1 VAVPETNAD
10 TRAHPTVTHT
20 VERLLFEERTRWAM
34 HVHDG
39 LTQAVT
45 SAVLELQ
52 TLRHRIQAEPEEA
65 IAVLHEVE
73 AAIRADLRDI
83 REVLFDLQEE
93 RPGHQQAPLAALAGA
108 LAARW
113 KLRARIATEGD
124 VGSLGDS
131 AYEAAHGIIGEAL
144 ANVAKHAGS
153 DEVRI
158 RLMVADG
165 ALHID
170 VEDHGCGVPIAAVTE
185 EEQHF
190 GIRMMRTRAAEA
202 GGTFEMAS
210 TPGHG
215 TRVVAVLPV
224 GVRGEER

>member
-1 VAVPETNAD
+1 VAVPD
-10 TRAHPTVTHT
+10 TKPIAPPHPTVTHT

-39 LTQAVT
+39 LTQSVT

-52 TLRHRIQAEPEEA
+52 TLRHRIETEPDEA
-65 IAVLHEVE
+65 IETLHEIE
-73 AAIRADLRDI
+73 STIRGDLRDI
-83 REVLFDLQEE
+83 RDVLFELQEE
-93 RPGHQQAPLAALAGA
+93 RPGHEPAPLAALAGA

-113 KLRARIATEGD
+113 RLHPRILTEGD
-124 VGSLGDS
+124 LGSLGDT
-131 AYEAAHGIIGEAL
+131 AYEAAHGIVAEAL
-144 ANVAKHAGS
+144 ANVAKHAAS

-158 RLMVADG
+158 RLRVVNDE
-165 ALHID
+165 LTVE
-170 VEDHGCGVPIAAVTE
+170 VEDRGTGMPIAVVKDE
-185 EEQHF
+185 DQHY

-202 GGTFEMAS
+202 GGTFEMTS

-224 GVRGEER
+224 GGQGEIR